1 MRISLFQEEIIKNN
15 PELQK
20 KLHPIGDSIN
30 NAIKI
35 FLVKK
40 ERKIIIERNF
50 DNNNENCIEFLYGE
64 RYAVATFTNRK
75 RITRLKKIYAERKDE
90 IKYFKENK
98 DGSICVKF
106 PLK

>member
-1 MRISLFQEEIIKNN
+1 MRISLCQEEITKNN

-20 KLHPIGDSIN
+20 KLHPIGDSMN

-40 ERKIIIERNF
+40 ERKTMTERNF
-50 DNNNENCIEFLYGE
+50 DSNNENCIEFLSGE

-75 RITRLKKIYAERKDE
+75 HITRLKKFTLKEKMRLSTLEK
-90 IKYFKENK
+90 IKMVVF
-98 DGSICVKF
+98 V
-106 PLK
+106 